1 MDRLTPLVSPI
12 KPTRL
17 SPVSFALRTPRG
29 SHSLAALLVAYA
41 CVRVY
46 LLRSTPVNSD
56 EPQHLHVI
64 WGWSQGLAPYR
75 DVFDNHTPLFHMLYA
90 PLLRLLGETPDV
102 LLWMRL
108 AIVPV
113 AVAAIALT
121 ALIARQLWNRQVALW
136 AIVFACTYPPYLLV
150 SGQFRTDGLWAMA
163 WIAAI
168 ATAVC
173 GRWTMMRAVSVG
185 ALIGATFAV
194 SMKTTLLVSGLLLAW
209 SFVQFGLPA
218 RVRPSTLACF
228 KSAGAILAGV
238 IVIPAL
244 VLGVVAAKGGLAAM
258 RYGVIE
264 HNLLPQLGR
273 THGHDW
279 RVPLMIVLLALVG
292 VAVRQVLRS
301 AIDPLLS
308 ARRCLVIASALGYTL
323 LLFGTWPLLTRQDYL
338 PSIPLLAIGLAGW
351 WQARHWPRLNWLP
364 IALAMAGLLSV
375 LHKRLPWDDR
385 IAPYRASLAD
395 VLAVTSADEPVMDDK
410 GASVYRR
417 RPFYF
422 VLEGIT
428 QARIQRGLIVDDI
441 PQRLLAS
448 NTHVLWMERLP
459 TQDAAFIAANF
470 LPVRNGLR
478 VAGHDFGQMQAGM
491 TQPFDIR
498 LPGDY
503 AVAGTTGGA
512 TIDGIAYAHPRT
524 LTAGRH
530 TLTVT
535 HPGSVQLV
543 WRPAELLLTPPTQA
557 H

>member
-1 MDRLTPLVSPI
+1 MDRLAPLVSPI
-12 KPTRL
+12 KPTRI
-17 SPVSFALRTPRG
+17 SPAIAALRTPRG
-29 SHSLAALLVAYA
+29 SHALAALLVAYA

-56 EPQHLHVI
+56 EPQHLHII
-64 WGWSQGLAPYR
+64 WGWSQGLVPYR

-121 ALIARQLWNRQVALW
+121 GLIARQLWNRQVALW
-136 AIVFACTYPPYLLV
+136 AILFACTYPPYLLV

-163 WIAAI
+163 WIATI
-168 ATAVC
+168 ATAAC
-173 GRWTMMRAVSVG
+173 GRWTLLRALGVG
-185 ALIGATFAV
+185 VLIGATFAV
-194 SMKTTLLVSGLLLAW
+194 SMKTTLLLSGLVLAW
-209 SFVQFGLPA
+209 GFVQFALPA
-218 RVRPSTLACF
+218 RVRPSTLACV
-228 KSAGAILAGV
+228 KSTGAILSGV

-244 VLGVVAAKGGLAAM
+244 VVGVVAAKGGLAAM

-264 HNLLPQLGR
+264 HNLLAQLGR
-273 THGHDW
+273 THGHNW
-279 RVPLMIVLLALVG
+279 RVPLMLVLLALLG
-292 VAVRQVLRS
+292 VAVRRVLRS
-301 AIDPLLS
+301 SIDPLLS
-308 ARRCLVIASALGYTL
+308 ARRCLVIASALAYTL

-351 WQARHWPRLNWLP
+351 WQARDWPRLNWLP
-364 IALAMAGLLSV
+364 IALAIAGLLSV

-385 IAPYRASLAD
+385 IAAYRASLAD
-395 VLAVTSADEPVMDDK
+395 VLAVTSPDEPVMDDK

-417 RPFYF
+417 RPYYF
-422 VLEGIT
+422 ALEGIT

-441 PQRLLAS
+441 PQRLIAT

-459 TQDAAFIAANF
+459 AQDRAFIAANY
-470 LPVRNGLR
+470 LPVPNGLR
-478 VAGHDFGQMQAGM
+478 VAGHDFGQMQAGIA
-491 TQPFDIR
+491 QPFDIF

-503 AVAGTTGGA
+503 VVAGAAGSAYT
-512 TIDGIAYAHPRT
+512 DGIVYTQPLT

-530 TLTVT
+530 TLAVA
-535 HPGSVQLV
+535 HPGHVQLV
-543 WRPAELLLTPPTQA
+543 WRPAALLLTPPTQA

>member
-1 MDRLTPLVSPI
+1 MDRLAPLVTLI
-12 KPTRL
+12 KPTRI
-17 SPVSFALRTPRG
+17 SPAITAFRTPRG
-29 SHSLAALLVAYA
+29 SHAVAALLTAYA
-41 CVRVY
+41 LVRVY

-56 EPQHLHVI
+56 EPQHLHVV
-64 WGWSQGLAPYR
+64 WGWSQGLVPYR

-90 PLLRLLGETPDV
+90 PLLRMLGETPDV

-121 ALIARQLWNRQVALW
+121 AVIARQLWNRQVALW

-163 WIAAI
+163 WIATI

-173 GRWTMMRAVSVG
+173 GRWTLLRAASVG
-185 ALIGATFAV
+185 VLIGATFAV
-194 SMKTTLLVSGLLLAW
+194 SMKTTLLLSGLVLAW
-209 SFVQFGLPA
+209 GFVQFGLPA
-218 RVRPSTLACF
+218 RVRPSALACV
-228 KSAGAILAGV
+228 KSTGAMLAGV
-238 IVIPAL
+238 IVIPAF
-244 VLGVVAAKGGLAAM
+244 VVGIVAAKGGLAAM

-264 HNLLPQLGR
+264 HNLLPRLGR

-279 RVPLMIVLLALVG
+279 RIPLMLVLLALLG
-292 VAVRQVLRS
+292 VAVRRVVRS
-301 AIDPLLS
+301 SIDPLLS
-308 ARRCLVIASALGYTL
+308 ARRCLVIASALAYTL

-364 IALAMAGLLSV
+364 IALVIAGLLSV

-395 VLAVTSADEPVMDDK
+395 VLAVTSPGEPVMDDK

-417 RPFYF
+417 RPYYF
-422 VLEGIT
+422 ALEGIT

-441 PQRLLAS
+441 PQRLIAT

-459 TQDAAFIAANF
+459 AQDRAFIAANY

-478 VAGHDFGQMQAGM
+478 VAGHDFGQMQSGM
-491 TQPFDIR
+491 TQPFEIL

-503 AVAGTTGGA
+503 VVTGPASGA
-512 TIDGIAYAHPRT
+512 SIDGNASALPRM
-524 LTAGRH
+524 LSAGRH
-530 TLTVT
+530 ILTT
-535 HPGSVQLV
+535 TQPGHVELV
-543 WRPAELLLTPPTQA
+543 WRPAALLLMPPTQA